1 MHRPKYPADYRR
13 RSFWNPFGGEKA
25 GIERVLQSAFGGN
38 DVLMSKPGL
47 LASSLVV
54 TSYQLDYD
62 RPFIF
67 YCSTKDVPKEG
78 ARSLLAP

>member
-1 MHRPKYPADYRR
+1 M
-13 RSFWNPFGGEKA
+13 
-25 GIERVLQSAFGGN
+25 LQSAFGGN

-62 RPFIF
+62 RPFVF
-67 YCSTKDVPKEG
+67 YCSTVG
-78 ARSLLAP
+78 ACPGFSAPSA